1 MSRIQTQLVLLVTLA
16 ALMGLHWLLG
26 PNPDQRSWQWLPE
39 MVDPVPFESFASSPV
54 FADGKV
60 LQPPPAGTVPRGL
73 PPLHY
78 EATDE
83 DARRAGRELTNPFSR
98 DAPAPRSDGTTTSA
112 TQGDAPEE
120 IATTAAGTGSSGV
133 LPSNEVAR
141 QNELQARYT
150 AALNRG
156 AAVYAT
162 FCEICHGPGGAGD
175 GTVARRGFP
184 APPSLLAEKARNLA
198 DGEMFHILTYGR
210 ANMPS
215 YRSQIDREDRWR
227 ALLHVRRLQQ
237 EAPAEPAST
246 EPTPPG
252 AGAILTDVASE
263 PGSPA
268 PAPRP
273 TPTPRPEGG

>member
-1 MSRIQTQLVLLVTLA
+1 MSRIRTQLVLLVTLA

-26 PNPDQRSWQWLPE
+26 PNPEKRSWQWLPE
-39 MVDPVPFESFASSPV
+39 MVDPVPYESFASSPV

-83 DARRAGRELTNPFSR
+83 DARRAGRELTNPFSL
-98 DAPAPRSDGTTTSA
+98 DATAPRSDGTTTGA
-112 TQGDAPEE
+112 THGDAPEE

-133 LPSNEVAR
+133 AR
-141 QNELQARYT
+141 QKELQARLT
-150 AALNRG
+150 AALDRG
-156 AAVYAT
+156 ATVYAT
-162 FCEICHGPGGAGD
+162 FCEICHGAGGAGD

-210 ANMPS
+210 ANMPA

-237 EAPAEPAST
+237 EAPAEPT
-246 EPTPPG
+246 EAPT
-252 AGAILTDVASE
+252 T
-263 PGSPA
+263 
-268 PAPRP
+268 
-273 TPTPRPEGG
+273 TPEGG